1 MSTKQKDNFLILID
15 GTAYLYRAFHALP
28 PLTNK
33 QGENTGAIHG
43 FLKALFKIIEDFA
56 PEHIGL
62 VFDAKGKNFRHDI
75 YSDYKANR
83 SKMPDELSE
92 QIPKLYEILELLGY
106 PPIIIDGVEADDVI
120 GTLSKQFRKT
130 KVVRIFSGDKDFA
143 QLVNSSVAIINPIT
157 LETMDEVAVKKKFG
171 IDAKHIID
179 YLALVGDKSDNIP
192 GLPGV
197 GSKTAS
203 RLINQYGSVENIIK
217 NKNLISGK
225 VGETLNENIDQLK
238 LSKILATIKEDL
250 DLNINLKNLIKKDTD
265 DDKIVKIFKRLELNS
280 LLKNELGK
288 NNHKENNAKDSKKID
303 TKNYNIITKENDL
316 LSIIED
322 IKKKKFFSFDL
333 ETSSLDYMEAKIV
346 GISIA
351 LSDKKSY
358 YIPIGHS
365 SNIKYKQLSKKYVL
379 DNLKPILQS
388 EKFKKIGHNL
398 KYDRNVLVNY
408 NINLIGIEH
417 DSMLLSYVYD
427 STAIRHGLDNAA
439 EKYLSHKT
447 IHYEDVAGKGAK
459 QIPFAD
465 VDIEIAAEYACEDA
479 VVSLELYN
487 FLWSKVSKDKNIV
500 KVYSDIEIPLVP
512 ILSKIET
519 NGVLIDSK
527 ALQKLSKDLNKEL
540 NEIESKCFKITNKV
554 FNLNSPKQLQEI
566 LYDELKI
573 PVSKKTPTG
582 KPSTDEDTLQF
593 LAQTNELPKLI
604 LEYRSLNKLKTGYT
618 DKLPLQISK
627 TSGRVHT
634 SYQQAITSTGRLSST
649 DPNLQNIPIKTL
661 KGKKIRKTFIAQG
674 EKRIFA
680 ADYSQIELRI
690 MAHLSEDKNLLKAF
704 KNKIDIHSFTASEI
718 FAIDIENVSSDD
730 RRAAK
735 AINFGLIYGMS
746 SFGLSKQLGI
756 PISAAKDYMDVY
768 FERYPRIKSYMNRI
782 KDFAKN
788 NGYVETIYGRKLYLP
803 EISSKNVQRRKYAE
817 RTAINAPVQGSA
829 ADIIK
834 IAMIQIDQWLSNN
847 KSDIKMIMQVH
858 DELVFEIPEKNTTA
872 DVENI
877 IKIMKNCVSLNLP
890 LEVNY
895 GIDKNWGDAH

>member
-1 MSTKQKDNFLILID
+1 MTLKEKTLDTIFIASTKQIDQKCLTNFLS
-15 GTAYLYRAFHALP
+15 RF
-28 PLTNK
+28 
-33 QGENTGAIHG
+33 
-43 FLKALFKIIEDFA
+43 
-56 PEHIGL
+56 
-62 VFDAKGKNFRHDI
+62 
-75 YSDYKANR
+75 
-83 SKMPDELSE
+83 
-92 QIPKLYEILELLGY
+92 PKLYEILELLGY

-130 KVVRIFSGDKDFA
+130 KDVRIFSGDKDFA

-225 VGETLNENIDQLK
+225 VGETLKENIDQLK

-288 NNHKENNAKDSKKID
+288 NNHKENHAKDSKKID
-303 TKNYNIITKENDL
+303 TKNYNIITKENEL

-365 SNIKYKQLSKKYVL
+365 SNIKYKQLSEKYVL

-388 EKFKKIGHNL
+388 EKLKKIGHNL

-408 NINLIGIEH
+408 NINLVGIEH

-465 VDIEIAAEYACEDA
+465 VDIDIAAEYACEDA
-479 VVSLELYN
+479 VISLELYN
-487 FLWSKVSKDKNIV
+487 FCGRKYQKIKISLKFTA
-500 KVYSDIEIPLVP
+500 
-512 ILSKIET
+512 ILRCHLSRFY
-519 NGVLIDSK
+519 
-527 ALQKLSKDLNKEL
+527 QKL
-540 NEIESKCFKITNKV
+540 
-554 FNLNSPKQLQEI
+554 KQME
-566 LYDELKI
+566 
-573 PVSKKTPTG
+573 
-582 KPSTDEDTLQF
+582 F
-593 LAQTNELPKLI
+593 
-604 LEYRSLNKLKTGYT
+604 
-618 DKLPLQISK
+618 
-627 TSGRVHT
+627 
-634 SYQQAITSTGRLSST
+634 
-649 DPNLQNIPIKTL
+649 
-661 KGKKIRKTFIAQG
+661 
-674 EKRIFA
+674 
-680 ADYSQIELRI
+680 
-690 MAHLSEDKNLLKAF
+690 
-704 KNKIDIHSFTASEI
+704 
-718 FAIDIENVSSDD
+718 
-730 RRAAK
+730 
-735 AINFGLIYGMS
+735 
-746 SFGLSKQLGI
+746 
-756 PISAAKDYMDVY
+756 
-768 FERYPRIKSYMNRI
+768 
-782 KDFAKN
+782 
-788 NGYVETIYGRKLYLP
+788 
-803 EISSKNVQRRKYAE
+803 
-817 RTAINAPVQGSA
+817 
-829 ADIIK
+829 
-834 IAMIQIDQWLSNN
+834 
-847 KSDIKMIMQVH
+847 
-858 DELVFEIPEKNTTA
+858 
-872 DVENI
+872 
-877 IKIMKNCVSLNLP
+877 
-890 LEVNY
+890 
-895 GIDKNWGDAH
+895 